1 MSLTLYRI
9 GAYCSRQRERVTGI
23 WLVVLLVAG
32 VVVARL
38 DLDPQALALPSILA
52 LVVAVDYGLRIV
64 SALRRDPSPD
74 RDEAVGRAMGSA
86 GPGVVCAAM
95 AVLPAMVQLVMAG
108 QGGFLVTAGLA
119 TFAVVLAAVLAAVT
133 LMPSLL
139 AFAAPRL
146 SRRPAPTESRWG
158 AFVTG
163 HPAPVL
169 VAGLALLAVAALG
182 LRESRFA
189 RPETEFLPLY
199 LVLMLMLTYQHLA
212 MAFRSVL
219 LAIISVAGYLLSVAA
234 TLGLLAIVV
243 SRGPA
248 GADPHPMLPVLAI
261 IVVFGVAMD
270 HQIFLGAGIRSTL
283 ADGLAPEAAVRAG
296 FDRSRRVMAVSALVL
311 TSVSII
317 LVAGGKPLTGTL
329 GLGLAAGVLLDV
341 FVVRMTLMPA
351 VLAVLGPRIWWLP
364 RPLERTLA
372 LDFDLEGGKLR
383 GHPRTHL

>member
-1 MSLTLYRI
+1 MSVTLYRI
-9 GAYCSRQRERVTGI
+9 GAYCSRRRGRVAGI
-23 WLVVLLVAG
+23 WLVLALVAG

-38 DLDPQALALPSILA
+38 DLDPQALALPSILV
-52 LVVAVDYGLRIV
+52 LVVAVDYGLRIM
-64 SALRRDPSPD
+64 SALPSDPSPD

-86 GPGVVCAAM
+86 GPSVVCAAM
-95 AVLPAMVQLVMAG
+95 AVFPAMLQLVMAG
-108 QGGFLVTAGLA
+108 QGFLVTAGLA
-119 TFAVVLAAVLAAVT
+119 TFAVVLAAMLAAVT
-133 LMPSLL
+133 LVPALL

-146 SRRPAPTESRWG
+146 SRRPAPAESRWG

-163 HPAPVL
+163 HPVPVL

-189 RPETEFLPLY
+189 RPETDFLPLY

-234 TLGLLAIVV
+234 MLGLLAIVV
-243 SRGPA
+243 SHGPA

-270 HQIFLGAGIRSTL
+270 HQIFLGAGIRSAL

-296 FDRSRRVMAVSALVL
+296 FARSRRVMAVSALVL
-311 TSVSII
+311 TSVSLF
-317 LVAGGKPLTGTL
+317 LVIGGKPLTGTL

-351 VLAVLGPRIWWLP
+351 VLAVLGPRVWWLP

-372 LDFDLEGGKLR
+372 LDFDLEGRKLQD
-383 GHPRTHL
+383 HPRTYA

>member
-9 GAYCSRQRERVTGI
+9 GAYCSRRGGRVAGI

-32 VVVARL
+32 TVVARL

-52 LVVAVDYGLRIV
+52 LVVAVDYGLRIM

-86 GPGVVCAAM
+86 GPSVVCAAM
-95 AVLPAMVQLVMAG
+95 AVFPAMFQLVMTG
-108 QGGFLVTAGLA
+108 QGFLVTAGLA
-119 TFAVVLAAVLAAVT
+119 AFAVVFAAMLAAVT
-133 LMPSLL
+133 LVPALL
-139 AFAAPRL
+139 AFAAPRV
-146 SRRPAPTESRWG
+146 SERPAPAESRWG

-163 HPAPVL
+163 HPVPVL

-189 RPETEFLPLY
+189 RPETDFLPLY

-219 LAIISVAGYLLSVAA
+219 LAIISVAGYLLSIAA

-248 GADPHPMLPVLAI
+248 GADPHPTLPVLTI

-270 HQIFLGAGIRSTL
+270 HQIFLGAGIRSAL

-296 FDRSRRVMAVSALVL
+296 LARSRRVMAVSALVL
-311 TSVSII
+311 TSLSLI
-317 LVAGGKPLTGTL
+317 LVVGGKPLTGTL

-351 VLAVLGPRIWWLP
+351 VLAMLGPRVWWLP

-383 GHPRTHL
+383 DHLRTYA